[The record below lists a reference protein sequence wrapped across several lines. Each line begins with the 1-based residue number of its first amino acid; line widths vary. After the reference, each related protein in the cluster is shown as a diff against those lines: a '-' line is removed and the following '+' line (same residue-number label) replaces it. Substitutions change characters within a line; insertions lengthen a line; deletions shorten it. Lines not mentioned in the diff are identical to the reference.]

1 MKNNETYISLGMQC
15 TTTII
20 LKNLNKRKKAYPF
33 DWALTHLGFMDS
45 FIKEIYKAN
54 NLDHLYDFVLDL
66 KNNEVHAVYTSVP
79 EKFILTKTE
88 NTKTIYN
95 RKQKIIFPHDEYN
108 QETINKLKK
117 RILRFKNN
125 LLERTNEI
133 VFLYASPPNEN
144 SHLLIDGVNLT
155 FDNIKYLN
163 KIASFLEE
171 KEVNFKIIYIDSL
184 NESTQLHS
192 KITKIN
198 TPFFANGGDMA
209 NWCSQNLQMNI

>member
-1 MKNNETYISLGMQC
+1 MENKKLYISLGMQC

-20 LKNLNKRKKAYPF
+20 LKNLNKREKAYPF

-66 KNNEVHAVYTSVP
+66 KNNEVHAVYTSVA

-108 QETINKLKK
+108 QEIINKLKK
-117 RILRFKNN
+117 RILRFKND

-155 FDNIKYLN
+155 FDNVKYLN
-163 KIASFLEE
+163 EIASFLET
-171 KEVNFKIIYIDSL
+171 KIKFKIIYIDAL
-184 NESTQLHS
+184 NNADELHP
-192 KITKIN
+192 KITRIGIPCFDNGGYMIEWCKKNLKIN
-198 TPFFANGGDMA
+198 E
-209 NWCSQNLQMNI
+209 